1 MARSSIQTDSG
12 LVTPPSVT
20 LSLRLLIVAISAPAV
35 SRIEIRT
42 LSQASP
48 SITSSPPR
56 PSMMSLPPPPSR
68 IFPPTKTDFT
78 SPVLSA
84 Q

>member
-1 MARSSIQTDSG
+1 M
-12 LVTPPSVT
+12 
-20 LSLRLLIVAISAPAV
+20 VAISAPPV

-56 PSMMSLPPPPSR
+56 PSMTSLPPPPR
-68 IFPPTKTDFT
+68 RMLPPTKTDFT